1 MGQQILNGSF
11 TDLKCEPLPDG
22 TVRYPNHARY
32 VRQIARAAEELVDTF
47 DLLLEDADAII
58 SEEARGRR
66 RLPELVLLS
75 GTVGVVAHGDPPA
88 VG

>member
-22 TVRYPNHARY
+22 SVRYPNHARY

-58 SEEARGRR
+58 SEEARAD
-66 RLPELVLLS
+66 
-75 GTVGVVAHGDPPA
+75 VGFRNSCS
-88 VG
+88 

>member
-47 DLLLEDADAII
+47 DLLLEDP
-58 SEEARGRR
+58 RGDENAGGSRS
-66 RLPELVLLS
+66 S
-75 GTVGVVAHGDPPA
+75 GRTLKMSRFGR
-88 VG
+88 